1 MRLTFVCEL
10 YGSATSWIVGCH
22 TGEMS
27 LATTTAYLGA
37 EGYVDELLAELAHYK
52 VKVTS
57 QLGNLVISSGEAID
71 ATWSQNTWFE
81 CERIPIT
88 SIGDGARE
96 LRARQRNW
104 ALLQPEVASGR
115 AGLIAEKLPFV
126 SAKPLAFGQVAP
138 TAPLGSWTLLSPVM
152 MLAAAKCSSPFPN
165 GVATFVEDRGGPPS
179 RAYLK
184 LWEACA
190 ILGRW
195 PTAEERCVD
204 LGACPGGWT
213 WSMARCG
220 ATVVAVDKSPLDDDV
235 AAMPNVT
242 FRGES
247 AFGID
252 PASTAPGSIGE
263 HGRFDWMCSDI
274 AAYPDRLLRLAQS
287 WAPHVSTMVLTI
299 KLQGA
304 TDYALLEQFRA
315 LMNSRVLHLSANKH
329 ELTLLVDR
337 KVESD
342 VG

>member
-1 MRLTFVCEL
+1 M
-10 YGSATSWIVGCH
+10 GS
-22 TGEMS
+22 
-27 LATTTAYLGA
+27 ATTTAYLGA
-37 EGYVDELLAELAHYK
+37 EGFVDELLAELAHYK

-57 QLGNLVISSGEAID
+57 QVGNLVIASGEAID
-71 ATWSQNTWFE
+71 AAWSQNTWFE

-115 AGLIAEKLPFV
+115 ASLIAEKLPFV
-126 SAKPLAFGQVAP
+126 SSKPLAFGQVAP
-138 TAPLGSWTLLSPVM
+138 QAPLGSWTLLSPVL
-152 MLAAAKCSSPFPN
+152 MLAAARCSSPFPN

-190 ILGRW
+190 VLGRW
-195 PTAEERCVD
+195 PAAEERCVD

-252 PASTAPGSIGE
+252 PASTAPGAIGT
-263 HGRFDWMCSDI
+263 FDWMCSDI

-287 WAPHVSTMVLTI
+287 WAQHVSTMVLTI

-315 LMNSRVLHLSANKH
+315 LASNAAGPTSSPGRTVLSTDRQARSGAPANSRVLHLSANKH
-329 ELTLLVDR
+329 ELTLLIDR
-337 KVESD
+337 KIS
-342 VG
+342 

>member
-1 MRLTFVCEL
+1 M
-10 YGSATSWIVGCH
+10 GS
-22 TGEMS
+22 
-27 LATTTAYLGA
+27 ATTTAYLGA
-37 EGYVDELLAELAHYK
+37 EGFVYELLEELAHYK
-52 VKVTS
+52 VTVTS
-57 QLGNLVISSGEAID
+57 QLGNLVITSGEAID
-71 ATWSQNTWFE
+71 AAWSQNTWFE
-81 CERIPIT
+81 CERIPIV

-104 ALLQPEVASGR
+104 ALLQPELASGR

-126 SAKPLAFGQVAP
+126 SSKPLAFGDVAP
-138 TAPLGSWTLLSPVM
+138 LAQLGSWTLLSPVL
-152 MLAAAKCSSPFPN
+152 MLAAQRCSSPFPN

-190 ILGRW
+190 TLGRW
-195 PTAEERCVD
+195 PAAGERCVD

-220 ATVVAVDKSPLDDDV
+220 ATVVAVDKSPLDDEV

-252 PASTAPGSIGE
+252 PASTAPGSIG
-263 HGRFDWMCSDI
+263 RFDWMCSDI

-287 WAPHVSTMVLTI
+287 WAPHISTMVLTI
-299 KLQGA
+299 KLQGT

-315 LMNSRVLHLSANKH
+315 LTNSRVLHLSANKH
-329 ELTLLVDR
+329 ELTLLIDR
-337 KVESD
+337 KSDESR
-342 VG
+342 V